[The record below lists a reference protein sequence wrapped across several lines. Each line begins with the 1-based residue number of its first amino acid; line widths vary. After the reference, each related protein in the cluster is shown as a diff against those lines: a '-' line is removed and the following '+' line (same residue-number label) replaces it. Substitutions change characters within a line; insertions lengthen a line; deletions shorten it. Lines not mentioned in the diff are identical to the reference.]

1 MEVFRVVGD
10 LKEVEE
16 LKVVGELR
24 VVEVVSL
31 PVGVVGLPVEAVGL
45 PAEAVV
51 LPVEAV
57 VLPAEVIMEAEVV
70 VGLPLLSV
78 CYHKL
83 IKLILTSPKTTCL

>member
-16 LKVVGELR
+16 LKLVGELR
-24 VVEVVSL
+24 VVEVVA
-31 PVGVVGLPVEAVGL
+31 LPVEAVGL
-45 PAEAVV
+45 PVEAVV

-78 CYHKL
+78 CFHKL
-83 IKLILTSPKTTCL
+83 IKLILTSLKTTCL